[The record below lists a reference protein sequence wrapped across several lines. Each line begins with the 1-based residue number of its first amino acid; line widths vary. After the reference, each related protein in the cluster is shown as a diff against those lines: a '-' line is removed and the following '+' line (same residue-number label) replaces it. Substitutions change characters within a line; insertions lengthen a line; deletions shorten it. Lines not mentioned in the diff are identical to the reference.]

1 MKGFT
6 RSRTKLSDSDKNLM
20 PFRAFVCS
28 CRKSLVYLSFSAPT
42 FVCPSGKV
50 CPSNIVKVRNSSP
63 VFRAHHDLRVYEEF
77 LLYLHL
83 VISLRSSKL
92 VTKLLAHTHTE
103 FLTKNDYSNFFFHRL
118 RWAVSQYGTELLV
131 GQNPQNVSME
141 TEVSRR

>member
-103 FLTKNDYSNFFFHRL
+103 FLTKNFFFTDYDEQLANMEQNFWLGKIPKMYLWKL
-118 RWAVSQYGTELLV
+118 RYLAGK
-131 GQNPQNVSME
+131 
-141 TEVSRR
+141 

>member
-1 MKGFT
+1 MNYLLASKGFGNCFVNCNQARAKRAQLRVAQRMKGFT

-77 LLYLHL
+77 LLELHL

-92 VTKLLAHTHTE
+92 VTKLFAHTHRIFDE
-103 FLTKNDYSNFFFHRL
+103 K
-118 RWAVSQYGTELLV
+118 
-131 GQNPQNVSME
+131 
-141 TEVSRR
+141 